1 MKKQYAFYIDPQSY
15 KNLAI
20 YDYSLLTNLR
30 SEQLEMVFFG
40 STSYDYLPLD
50 DIRFIKIFS
59 YNKKGNSLSK
69 AISYVWSY
77 MVIMYYIVRLRPQV
91 IHFQWFKL
99 PSFDK
104 LVVAMLRRMT
114 GIRLVHTAHNLL
126 PHDTGDRYKAVYHKL
141 YHTVH
146 HIIVHSQNTRQQLCE
161 MFGIDGS
168 KVSVIPHG
176 LLHIHNDE
184 QLLAHN
190 MKDYDA
196 KYHPQGKMVFTAL
209 GEQTPYKGIDL
220 LAKAWISCN
229 ELSEATDCQLI
240 VVGHQNGVDLSELA
254 RCRNTIVDNRR
265 IPDDEFLYLL
275 RHTDVYLLPYRR
287 ISQSGALLTALAEHV
302 PVLVTNVGGLCD
314 PFDVAP
320 VGWTIEANDVSALSR
335 QLLYLQKHREEVTAI
350 KQDASSWQRLRVYYD
365 WQNIGRQTLQVY
377 VKPLKTEHD
386 R

>member
-146 HIIVHSQNTRQQLCE
+146 HIVVPSQNTRQQLCE

-168 KVSVIPHG
+168 KVASYLTG
-176 LLHIHNDE
+176 CYTYTTTN
-184 QLLAHN
+184 
-190 MKDYDA
+190 
-196 KYHPQGKMVFTAL
+196 
-209 GEQTPYKGIDL
+209 
-220 LAKAWISCN
+220 SCWPI
-229 ELSEATDCQLI
+229 T
-240 VVGHQNGVDLSELA
+240 
-254 RCRNTIVDNRR
+254 
-265 IPDDEFLYLL
+265 
-275 RHTDVYLLPYRR
+275 
-287 ISQSGALLTALAEHV
+287 
-302 PVLVTNVGGLCD
+302 
-314 PFDVAP
+314 
-320 VGWTIEANDVSALSR
+320 
-335 QLLYLQKHREEVTAI
+335 
-350 KQDASSWQRLRVYYD
+350 
-365 WQNIGRQTLQVY
+365 
-377 VKPLKTEHD
+377 
-386 R
+386 